1 MKTNELLKFNV
12 EFSNSYQMFNKGI
25 LKNKVRKYRRNI
37 EIYLKN
43 MQKKIQVNVIDM
55 TGRFFNPKNNG
66 EKSQGPEKITHK
78 FKNQFVRRNKTKR
91 INWKKTFA
99 ANDKEYS

>member
-43 MQKKIQVNVIDM
+43 M
-55 TGRFFNPKNNG
+55 
-66 EKSQGPEKITHK
+66 
-78 FKNQFVRRNKTKR
+78 
-91 INWKKTFA
+91 
-99 ANDKEYS
+99 